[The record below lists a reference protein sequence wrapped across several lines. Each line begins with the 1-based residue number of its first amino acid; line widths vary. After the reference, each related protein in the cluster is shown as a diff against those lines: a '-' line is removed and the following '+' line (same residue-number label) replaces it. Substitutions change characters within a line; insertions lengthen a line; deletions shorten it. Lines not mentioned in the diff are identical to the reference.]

1 MRKFIVFAILA
12 ILALLPFSC
21 FAQMS
26 KYAFTESKFED
37 NSYTKVFNDSNISKK
52 EMYQNVKRWVSKSFG
67 SYKAVIQ
74 YEDAENTSLT
84 LKGIIPIEITDVDA
98 ANYTVYNVGLD
109 FTLSIDCRDNK
120 YRLKFENLSVKG
132 TRSVSLGLA
141 KSIKHIDLP
150 LSEFLALSKNRVFGL
165 HVSPAFADL
174 INSASKAISTK
185 DDF

>member
-1 MRKFIVFAILA
+1 MRKFLILT
-12 ILALLPFSC
+12 ILALLPFGC

-37 NSYTKVFNDSNISKK
+37 NSYIKVFNDSNISKK
-52 EMYQNVKRWVSKSFG
+52 EMFQNAKRWVSKSFD
-67 SYKAVIQ
+67 SYKAAIQ
-74 YEDAENTSLT
+74 YEDDENTSLT
-84 LKGIIPIEITDVDA
+84 LKGIIPMEITDVDA
-98 ANYTVYNVGLD
+98 ANYTQYKVGLY

-132 TRSVSLGLA
+132 IKVVSLGLA
-141 KSIKHIDLP
+141 KSTNRIDLP

-165 HVSPAFADL
+165 HVSPAFVDL